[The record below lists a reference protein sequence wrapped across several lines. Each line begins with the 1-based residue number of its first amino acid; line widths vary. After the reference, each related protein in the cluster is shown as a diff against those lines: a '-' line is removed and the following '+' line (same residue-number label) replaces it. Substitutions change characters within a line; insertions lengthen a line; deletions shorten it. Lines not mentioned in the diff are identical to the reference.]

1 MSRPSSPPGRVPQ
14 RAGRTPLPPGYL
26 TLWTT
31 VALDLV
37 GFGIVVPILGRYAE
51 RFGANGLQVGLL
63 FASFSLAQLL
73 CAPLLGRLSD
83 RIGRKPVIVVSLIGT
98 AIGCLVTGAAN
109 SLWLLFAGR
118 IIDGASGGS
127 LSVAQAAV
135 ADISS
140 PEQRPKLVGMMGA
153 AFGVGFVL
161 GPAIGG
167 LSALGGPHVPFYVAA
182 VIATANAIAA
192 MIRLPETRPS
202 AGRAGAVASPDT
214 TPTTTPTATPT
225 TIATTAPTMTPVT
238 MTDDDRHRRRPGRS
252 AISPA
257 LQRLAVVGFITT
269 FAFAAFEATFSL
281 FGGRRFGLNEGSA
294 AAVFFGVGLV
304 LVAIQGGLYGR
315 IVDRW
320 GVGATF
326 RNGLLLIVAGLLVL
340 AVSTSWPVLIVAL
353 FLLSVGQGCA
363 SPSITA
369 IVSDVAPVDR
379 RGEALGFQQSA
390 YAVAR
395 VIGPP
400 VAGLLFDHAG
410 IPSPYVAG
418 AALCLVGVALVVVW
432 GLHRV
437 VPAVAVH

>member
-1 MSRPSSPPGRVPQ
+1 M
-14 RAGRTPLPPGYL
+14 

-109 SLWLLFAGR
+109 SLWLLFVGR

-135 ADISS
+135 ADISTPS
-140 PEQRPKLVGMMGA
+140 QRPKLVGMMGA

-182 VIATANAIAA
+182 VLAGANAIAA
-192 MIRLPETRPS
+192 MIRLPETRPKADRIARQHAARQS
-202 AGRAGAVASPDT
+202 PAGQSPAGQSPAGQSSGHPSTGTEAGVGAS
-214 TPTTTPTATPT
+214 
-225 TIATTAPTMTPVT
+225 
-238 MTDDDRHRRRPGRS
+238 RGHRRPRRPTL
-252 AISPA
+252 AA
-257 LQRLAVVGFITT
+257 LRQMAVVGFITT

-281 FGGRRFGLNEGSA
+281 FGDRRFGLTEGSS
-294 AAVFFGVGLV
+294 AAVFLGVGLV

-315 IVDRW
+315 IVGRF
-320 GVGATF
+320 GVGPTF
-326 RNGLLLIVAGLLVL
+326 RNGLILVGLGLLVL
-340 AVSTSWPVLIVAL
+340 AAATSWPVLIVAL
-353 FLLSVGQGCA
+353 LLLSVGQGCA
-363 SPSITA
+363 SPSITT
-369 IVSDVAPVDR
+369 IVSDLAPPDQ
-379 RGEALGFQQSA
+379 RGESLGYQQSA

-395 VIGPP
+395 VIAPP
-400 VAGLLFDHAG
+400 IAGLLFDHAG
-410 IPSPYVAG
+410 VPSPYIFG
-418 AALCLVGVALVVVW
+418 AALCLGGVALAMNW

-437 VPAVAVH
+437 VPVVAVH

>member
-1 MSRPSSPPGRVPQ
+1 VSTAARRE
-14 RAGRTPLPPGYL
+14 RAPLPPGYL

-98 AIGCLVTGAAN
+98 AVGSFVTGAAG
-109 SLWLLFAGR
+109 SLWLLFVGR
-118 IIDGASGGS
+118 LIDGASGGS

-167 LSALGGPHVPFYVAA
+167 LSALGGPHVPFYVAGVLA
-182 VIATANAIAA
+182 AANAIAA
-192 MIRLPETRPS
+192 MVRLPETRPHTGR
-202 AGRAGAVASPDT
+202 GRATDRASSGAHGFARPSL
-214 TPTTTPTATPT
+214 
-225 TIATTAPTMTPVT
+225 PVL
-238 MTDDDRHRRRPGRS
+238 RQL
-252 AISPA
+252 A
-257 LQRLAVVGFITT
+257 LVGFITT

-281 FGGRRFGLNEGSA
+281 FGDRRFGLNEGSA
-294 AAVFFGVGLV
+294 AAVFLGVGLV

-315 IVDRW
+315 IVERW
-320 GVGATF
+320 GVGGTF
-326 RNGLLLIVAGLLVL
+326 RNGLIMVTIGLFLLAG
-340 AVSTSWPVLIVAL
+340 AKSWPVLIVAL
-353 FLLSVGQGCA
+353 ILLAVGQGCA
-363 SPSITA
+363 SPSITSM
-369 IVSDVAPVDR
+369 VSDLAPVDQ
-379 RGEALGFQQSA
+379 RGQALGFQQSA
-390 YAVAR
+390 YGLAR

-400 VAGLLFDHAG
+400 IAGLLFDHAG
-410 IPSPYVAG
+410 VPSPYIGG
-418 AALCLVGVALVVVW
+418 ALLCAVGVVLLVMW
-432 GLHRV
+432 GLHRPV
-437 VPAVAVH
+437 PVPAVH

>member
-1 MSRPSSPPGRVPQ
+1 M
-14 RAGRTPLPPGYL
+14 

-63 FASFSLAQLL
+63 FASFSLAQLV

-83 RIGRKPVIVVSLIGT
+83 RIGRKPVIVISLIGT
-98 AIGCLVTGAAN
+98 AVGSLVTGAAN

-182 VIATANAIAA
+182 ALAAANAIAA
-192 MIRLPETRPS
+192 MVRLPETRHVGHRKSVGMASSARSTGVANAHISVDQTEPS
-202 AGRAGAVASPDT
+202 DASVTTGTSAAAGAGSSLGHLPKSKVL
-214 TPTTTPTATPT
+214 
-225 TIATTAPTMTPVT
+225 
-238 MTDDDRHRRRPGRS
+238 R
-252 AISPA
+252 
-257 LQRLAVVGFITT
+257 RLALVGFITT

-281 FGGRRFGLNEGSA
+281 FGKRRFDLDEGSA
-294 AAVFFGVGLV
+294 AAVFLGVGLV

-315 IVDRW
+315 IVERW
-320 GVGATF
+320 GVGRVF
-326 RNGLLLIVAGLLVL
+326 RNGLVLVVAGLLVL
-340 AVSTSWPVLIVAL
+340 AAATTWPVLIVAL
-353 FLLSVGQGCA
+353 LLLSVGQGCA

-369 IVSDVAPVDR
+369 IVTELAPHDQ

-400 VAGLLFDHAG
+400 IAGLLFDHAG
-410 IPSPYVAG
+410 VPSPYLAG
-418 AALCLVGVALVVVW
+418 AALCLVGVTLVVVW

-437 VPAVAVH
+437 VPVAAVH

>member
-1 MSRPSSPPGRVPQ
+1 M
-14 RAGRTPLPPGYL
+14 
-26 TLWTT
+26 
-31 VALDLV
+31 ALDLV

-98 AIGCLVTGAAN
+98 AIGSLVTGAAN
-109 SLWLLFAGR
+109 SLWVLFVGR

-153 AFGVGFVL
+153 AFGVGFVF

-182 VIATANAIAA
+182 VVATANAVAA

-202 AGRAGAVASPDT
+202 AGRAAVAT
-214 TPTTTPTATPT
+214 TPTPTATT
-225 TIATTAPTMTPVT
+225 HRADAHDRATA
-238 MTDDDRHRRRPGRS
+238 TDDAQRDRRPGRS

-281 FGGRRFGLNEGSA
+281 FGGRRFGLNEGST

-353 FLLSVGQGCA
+353 LLLSVGQGCA

-410 IPSPYVAG
+410 VPSPYVAG

-437 VPAVAVH
+437 VPAVAVR